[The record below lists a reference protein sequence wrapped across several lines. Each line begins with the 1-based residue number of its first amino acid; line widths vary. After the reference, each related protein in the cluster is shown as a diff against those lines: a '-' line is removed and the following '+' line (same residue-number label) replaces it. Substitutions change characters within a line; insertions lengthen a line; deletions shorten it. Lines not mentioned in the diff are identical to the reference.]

1 MRSEI
6 LWAARYGS
14 LFATHQSTKQL
25 NFVAAGC
32 IWMSD
37 FARAKVSVFSNLPI
51 AFSEMVWCFIFPTS
65 RDLHANTFRELSE
78 VYADLIRHAG
88 FHFPTTGNFT
98 LWDWAPSLYILQ
110 FVAYLDTENN
120 MISQNTSK
128 WLLDMHVSMHTCH
141 IKNNSTP
148 KPWKSCWSESGW
160 QPCILHSL
168 LVINCLLFGKEME
181 NKFWRPTI
189 V

>member
-6 LWAARYGS
+6 LWAAHYGS

-25 NFVAAGC
+25 NFEADGC

-37 FARAKVSVFSNLPI
+37 FALAKVSVFSNLPI
-51 AFSEMVWCFIFPTS
+51 VYGEMVLCFIFPTS

-98 LWDWAPSLYILQ
+98 LCSSWAVLTALLWLHCQLLLSCGVALDMIVERCQKFGGLTLGRKPKTNTQQKKHNILQ
-110 FVAYLDTENN
+110 IQGPME
-120 MISQNTSK
+120 MK
-128 WLLDMHVSMHTCH
+128 W
-141 IKNNSTP
+141 
-148 KPWKSCWSESGW
+148 
-160 QPCILHSL
+160 
-168 LVINCLLFGKEME
+168 NCLCY
-181 NKFWRPTI
+181 
-189 V
+189 

>member
-25 NFVAAGC
+25 NFVADGC
-32 IWMSD
+32 IWMSN
-37 FARAKVSVFSNLPI
+37 FALAKVSMFSNLPI
-51 AFSEMVWCFIFPTS
+51 VFSKMVLCFIFPTS

-98 LWDWAPSLYILQ
+98 LWALLRETKNVLFIVFWLVFALGQWFLDFGEGYCGYLISLVFIQ
-110 FVAYLDTENN
+110 F
-120 MISQNTSK
+120 
-128 WLLDMHVSMHTCH
+128 C
-141 IKNNSTP
+141 
-148 KPWKSCWSESGW
+148 
-160 QPCILHSL
+160 SL
-168 LVINCLLFGKEME
+168 K
-181 NKFWRPTI
+181 
-189 V
+189 

>member
-25 NFVAAGC
+25 NFVADGC

-37 FARAKVSVFSNLPI
+37 FALAKVSVFSNLPI
-51 AFSEMVWCFIFPTS
+51 VFSEMVLCFVFPTS

-98 LWDWAPSLYILQ
+98 LCKEFKMNCVNEIFR
-110 FVAYLDTENN
+110 FVQGNRVCLTDAAYLLVEWSVLFWKFLRIPCFSSDGQVCD
-120 MISQNTSK
+120 IDL
-128 WLLDMHVSMHTCH
+128 W
-141 IKNNSTP
+141 IKP
-148 KPWKSCWSESGW
+148 
-160 QPCILHSL
+160 
-168 LVINCLLFGKEME
+168 
-181 NKFWRPTI
+181 
-189 V
+189 